1 MNTQLEV
8 LIGAKLKQHGLK
20 LAVAESC
27 TGGLIG
33 HRVTNIPGASEYYLG
48 SVTAYAYEA
57 KERLLGVS
65 RATLLEHGAVSRET
79 VLEMACGVRRALG
92 GDDGFAQTV
101 GLSISGIAGPGGG
114 MPGKPVGL
122 VWIGLSLPEG
132 DQAREFFE
140 NGSRIENKE
149 ASADH
154 ALELLLKALGDE
166 AEVPA
171 EREPGLPAVPRSFF
185 WRGAEHRVEEVGRRW
200 SDAKG
205 DHILVK
211 SQGRTF
217 DLCTSETQPGWH
229 VRLISHRQMA

>member
-8 LIGAKLKQHGLK
+8 LVGEKLKQLGLK

-33 HRVTNIPGASEYYLG
+33 HRITNIPGASEYYWG

-57 KERLLGVS
+57 KERLLGVA

-79 VLEMACGVRRALG
+79 VLEMARGVRLALG
-92 GDDGFAQTV
+92 GQEGFAQTV
-101 GLSISGIAGPGGG
+101 GLSVSGIAGPGGG
-114 MPGKPVGL
+114 LPGKPVGL
-122 VWIGLSLPEG
+122 VWVGLSLPEG
-132 DQAREFFE
+132 DQACQFFE
-140 NGSRIENKE
+140 NGNRIENKE

-154 ALELLLKALGDE
+154 ALELLLKALGGE
-166 AEVPA
+166 PEVPA
-171 EREPGLPAVPRSFF
+171 ERASSLPAAPRSFF

-205 DHILVK
+205 DHVLVR

-217 DLCTSETQPGWH
+217 DLYTNPAQPGWH
-229 VRLISHRQMA
+229 VRLISRTQMA